1 MIVFIRWCGQ
11 DIPIVILPNAQA
23 PTNGLLAKAKK
34 VHFYDFN
41 IKIPYKLNIF
51 YIDGFHYKKIKAFK
65 IHCIS
70 LVLITTYEDD
80 NTILV

>member
-1 MIVFIRWCGQ
+1 M
-11 DIPIVILPNAQA
+11 ILPNVQA
-23 PTNGLLAKAKK
+23 PNNGLLAKAKK

-70 LVLITTYEDD
+70 LVLITTYL
-80 NTILV
+80 ILYIIAEAFKEGLPR